1 MDTPNKILSIQMQRC
16 RMNQPTG
23 KGINQPSDRPSK
35 VENTHSDQEKFF
47 RVEMIN
53 FSRGGMCFEFGYEVG
68 SGARI
73 RIKRLA
79 SPVEQTRHEDDRG
92 CLAEVRW
99 CKPVSGKDAFFYRV
113 GVEYVG
119 PVNPNQCLEWRS
131 GDKICITPP
140 LTLEF

>member
-1 MDTPNKILSIQMQRC
+1 MQRC
-16 RMNQPTG
+16 HMNQPKG
-23 KGINQPSDRPSK
+23 KGINQPSDRPGK
-35 VENTHSDQEKFF
+35 VENTHNDQEKFF

-53 FSRGGMCFEFGYEVG
+53 FSRGGMCFESGYEVG

-73 RIKRLA
+73 RIKKLA
-79 SPVEQTRHEDDRG
+79 SPAEQTRHEEDRG

-140 LTLEF
+140 LTMEF

>member
-1 MDTPNKILSIQMQRC
+1 MDIPHKIVSIQMQRC

-23 KGINQPSDRPSK
+23 KGITKPSDRPSK
-35 VENTHSDQEKFF
+35 VENTRNDQKKLF

-53 FSRGGMCFEFGYEVG
+53 FSRGGMCFESGYEVG

-73 RIKRLA
+73 SIKKLA
-79 SPVEQTRHEDDRG
+79 SPFEQTPHEEDRG

-99 CKPVSGKDAFFYRV
+99 CKPVSGKDASFYRV

-119 PVNPNQCLEWRS
+119 PVNPKQCFEWQS
-131 GDKICITPP
+131 GDKVCITPP
-140 LTLEF
+140 LKIKF

>member
-1 MDTPNKILSIQMQRC
+1 
-16 RMNQPTG
+16 MNQPTG
-23 KGINQPSDRPSK
+23 KGINQSSDRPGK
-35 VENTHSDQEKFF
+35 VGNTHNDQEKFF

-53 FSRGGMCFEFGYEVG
+53 FSKGGMCFESRFEVG

-73 RIKRLA
+73 KIVKEA
-79 SPVEQTRHEDDRG
+79 SPVEQTRPEEDRG

-119 PVNPNQCLEWRS
+119 PVNPDQCLEWRS
-131 GDKICITPP
+131 GDKICITPH
-140 LTLEF
+140 LTMEF

>member
-1 MDTPNKILSIQMQRC
+1 MRRC

-35 VENTHSDQEKFF
+35 VENTHNDQEKFF

-53 FSRGGMCFEFGYEVG
+53 FSRGGMCFESGYEVG

-73 RIKRLA
+73 RIKKLA
-79 SPVEQTRHEDDRG
+79 SPAEQTRHEEDRG

-140 LTLEF
+140 LTMEF